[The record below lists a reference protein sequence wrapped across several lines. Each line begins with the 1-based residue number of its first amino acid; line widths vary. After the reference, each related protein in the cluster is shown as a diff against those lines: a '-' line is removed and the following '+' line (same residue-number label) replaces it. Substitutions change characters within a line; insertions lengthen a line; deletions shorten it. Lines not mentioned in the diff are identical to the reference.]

1 MNPVQSHGLLGL
13 AAFLL
18 TLSIT
23 PLFRRIAIRLDFVDR
38 PGERKAQKEAV
49 AYLGGGAVFT
59 TLLLSFAGAYLGLG
73 TDAGLEAVRRL
84 FPLELLAPRPME
96 ETGGTLLALSAG
108 LLVIFT
114 VGLVDDWRGA
124 EFPVW
129 QKLAGQFVA
138 AGIVVASG
146 VRIEVFGSSGLD
158 QIITLF
164 WIVGITNAFNLLDNM
179 DGLSSGVAVISTL
192 CFWIVAVSQSQWLVG
207 AVLAVFGGAVAGFL
221 PWNWHQ
227 AKIYLGDAGSLVI
240 GFFLGSMT
248 VIESYVYGG
257 DSVSL
262 EVLLPLL
269 VLAIPLFDTL
279 SVIVIRIRAGRPI
292 YQGDRNHLS
301 HRLVRLGMT
310 VPEAVLF
317 LYLLQIVTGLG
328 AVLIPKL
335 PFEYGWIVLAQNVIV
350 VVIVS
355 LLMFFGGGERPD
367 RSA

>member
-1 MNPVQSHGLLGL
+1 
-13 AAFLL
+13 
-18 TLSIT
+18 
-23 PLFRRIAIRLDFVDR
+23 
-38 PGERKAQKEAV
+38 
-49 AYLGGGAVFT
+49 
-59 TLLLSFAGAYLGLG
+59 
-73 TDAGLEAVRRL
+73 
-84 FPLELLAPRPME
+84 
-96 ETGGTLLALSAG
+96 
-108 LLVIFT
+108 
-114 VGLVDDWRGA
+114 
-124 EFPVW
+124 
-129 QKLAGQFVA
+129 
-138 AGIVVASG
+138 
-146 VRIEVFGSSGLD
+146 
-158 QIITLF
+158 
-164 WIVGITNAFNLLDNM
+164 
-179 DGLSSGVAVISTL
+179 
-192 CFWIVAVSQSQWLVG
+192 
-207 AVLAVFGGAVAGFL
+207 
-221 PWNWHQ
+221 
-227 AKIYLGDAGSLVI
+227 
-240 GFFLGSMT
+240 MT

-355 LLMFFGGGERPD
+355 LLMFFGRGERPD